1 MTEKTYWE
9 QHMRSLNKDDPFL
22 ILAQNGEAYTYG
34 TFFGCAAVIAEQIRA
49 IKSGQMIARMENT
62 PELCMLYFACA
73 MENKEIIPL
82 DPQKNPEEIKRICA
96 AHPDAKSI
104 GIEPDCVILESIKKA
119 AERKIEIDRPLD
131 GLFAQTDF
139 KKPYLITY
147 TSGSTGTPK
156 GVVHSLQNLIAS
168 SLSFGKLIGYEKGDV
183 MYHIM
188 PMTYMAG
195 ILNTIFL
202 PFLFGCRIVL
212 GQRFSV
218 MEAVSFWKRTE
229 KYQVNCFWMAPTML
243 RMLLTVDRARK
254 GRSCLEGKKVKFS
267 VGTAPLDAKLRHDF
281 EQAYNLRLYQS
292 YGLSETLFL
301 TSQCADSPAG
311 DRSVG
316 QLLAG
321 VEMRRLPDGEASFRV
336 PWMSLG
342 YWNSAEKPG
351 QSVDWYDTG
360 DLVNGTET
368 QLVVCGRKKDLII
381 KGGININPH
390 DIEQCLQN
398 VFGVTRCVVLGVPK
412 HGDEQIVCWIAG
424 DEAAALR
431 KQELN
436 IALERHLGRKYLLD
450 ELISL
455 PELPRNLNGK
465 IDKPRL
471 RREWEMLHG

>member
-1 MTEKTYWE
+1 
-9 QHMRSLNKDDPFL
+9 MRSLNKDDPFL

>member
-1 MTEKTYWE
+1 MTEKAYWE
-9 QHMRSLNKDDPFL
+9 QHMRSLKKDDPFL
-22 ILAQNGEAYTYG
+22 ILAHNGKTYTYG
-34 TFFGCAAVIAEQIRA
+34 TFFCGVEEIAKQIRA
-49 IKSGQMIARMENT
+49 IKNSQMIVCMENT

-82 DPQKNPEEIKRICA
+82 DPQKSPEEIRRICA

-104 GIEPDCVILESIKKA
+104 GIEPDCVILESVKKA
-119 AERKIEIDRPLD
+119 AEHKIEVDHPLD
-131 GLFAQTDF
+131 GLFVQTDF

-168 SLSFGKLIGYEKGDV
+168 SLAFGKLIGYEKGDI
-183 MYHIM
+183 MYHTM

-218 MEAVSFWKRTE
+218 MEAVSFWKRVE

-243 RMLLTVDRARK
+243 RMLLTVDRTRK
-254 GRSCLEGKKVKFS
+254 GRSSLFGKKVKFS

-301 TSQCADSPAG
+301 TSQCVDSPAG
-311 DRSVG
+311 DHSVG
-316 QLLAG
+316 KLLAG
-321 VEMRRLPDGEASFRV
+321 VEMRRLSDGEASFRA
-336 PWMSLG
+336 PWMFLG
-342 YWNSAEKPG
+342 YWSSTEKPD

-381 KGGININPH
+381 KGGMNINPH

-398 VFGVTRCVVLGVPK
+398 VFGITQCVVLGVPK

-424 DEAAALR
+424 DETTALE

-436 IALERHLGRKYLLD
+436 AALEKHLGRKYLLD
-450 ELISL
+450 VLINL

-465 IDKPRL
+465 LDKPRL
-471 RREWEMLHG
+471 RLEWEMMHG